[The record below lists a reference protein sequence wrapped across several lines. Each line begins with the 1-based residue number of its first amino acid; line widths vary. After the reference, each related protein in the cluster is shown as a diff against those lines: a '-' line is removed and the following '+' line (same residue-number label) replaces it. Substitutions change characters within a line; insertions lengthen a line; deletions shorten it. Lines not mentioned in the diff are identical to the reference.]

1 VTDAEGREEVY
12 VTRYPKPG
20 EKYKISTD
28 GGNEPLWSPDGR
40 ELFYRN
46 GGKMMVVAVDTNSTN
61 FNIAK
66 PPETLF
72 EGQYSTAIG
81 VYKVVNY
88 DITPDG
94 QRFVMI
100 KESER
105 QSTTDQLI
113 IVLNWFEELKRL
125 VPTGKNQ

>member
-1 VTDAEGREEVY
+1 MTDAEGREEIY
-12 VTRYPKPG
+12 VTRYPGPG

-46 GGKMMVVAVDTNSTN
+46 GTKMIVVAVDVNSTN

-72 EGQYSTAIG
+72 EGQYSTVNG
-81 VYKVVNY
+81 VLRPVTY

-100 KESER
+100 KESEG
-105 QSTTDQLI
+105 QPTTDQLI
-113 IVLNWFEELKRL
+113 VVVNWFEELKRL
-125 VPTGKNQ
+125 VPTEKTK